1 VSGIQDILTSF
12 EPIDLAQMDSVKLMD
27 RTDTK
32 FSFAADRLPFILAK
46 LSPYYRVLFVE
57 GTSLC
62 SYETLYYDTSELQLY
77 MAHHNERA
85 NRYKIRHRHYVD
97 SQLGF
102 MEVKFKNNKGRT
114 IKKRIV
120 QPEQGRVLSDEAKK
134 FIQESSGINPASLE
148 PSVRI
153 NYQRITLVGAAE
165 RVTIDINLEFVQ
177 NGLHLPM
184 KNLAIAEVKQSKLS
198 PSPIFEILKQEKLRE
213 TSISKY
219 CLGIVSTRP
228 QVKHNN
234 FKQKIRTIKKITDDR
249 NIK

>member
-1 VSGIQDILTSF
+1 MTSINDILANF

-32 FSFAADRLPFILAK
+32 FSFSFHRLPFILGK
-46 LSPYYRVLFVE
+46 LSQFYRVLRVE

-62 SYETLYYDTSELQLY
+62 SYKTLYYDTSELKLY

-85 NRYKIRHRHYVD
+85 NRYKIRHRNYVD
-97 SQLGF
+97 SHLGF

-120 QPEQGRVLSDEAKK
+120 QPEQGGVLSEEAKK
-134 FIQESSGINPASLE
+134 FISETSDIDPSSLE
-148 PSVRI
+148 PSVWI

-198 PSPIFEILKQEKLRE
+198 PSPIFEILKEEKLRE

-219 CLGIVSTRP
+219 CLGIISTRP
-228 QVKHNN
+228 LVKQNN
-234 FKQKIRTIKKITDDR
+234 FKQKISTIKKITDDR